1 MSARAA
7 MPASV
12 VLSAVVVLAAGC
24 SGDTGREVS
33 ASTSSSD
40 ASVASFDVEEVGE
53 FDEPWAMAFLPS
65 GDLLVTERPG
75 TLNLRD
81 DETGDS
87 VEVGGVPTVAAA
99 GQGGLG
105 DIVISP
111 TFDQDQMVYLSWVEE
126 GDGGS
131 GAVVGRATLESG
143 EKPTLEG
150 LEIIWRQAP
159 KVSGN
164 GHFSHRI
171 AFDPDGEHLFV
182 SSGERQKKTPAQDTS
197 NTLGSIVRMGLD
209 GSSPQIWS
217 YGHRNPLGL
226 EFAPD
231 GTLWSTEMGP
241 KGGDELN
248 LIEQDANYGWPE
260 VSNGSD
266 YNGDDIPDHA
276 PGDGFVAPQAFWAPS
291 ISPGSLLLYDGDL
304 FPEWR
309 GDALIGALS
318 GEALVHVGLDG
329 ETAGKPQTFDM
340 GERIRAVEQGP
351 DGAVWLLE
359 DGDGGK
365 LLRLTPT
372 DS

>member
-1 MSARAA
+1 MSTRAA
-7 MPASV
+7 VPASLA
-12 VLSAVVVLAAGC
+12 LSAVVVLAAGC
-24 SGDTGREVS
+24 SADTVREVS
-33 ASTSSSD
+33 ASTSASD
-40 ASVASFDVEEVGE
+40 AAAASFQVEEVDE
-53 FDEPWAMAFLPS
+53 FDDPWAMAFLPD
-65 GDLLVTERPG
+65 GDMLVTERTG

-81 DETGDS
+81 SASGDS
-87 VEVGGVPTVAAA
+87 VEVDGVPTVADA

-105 DIVISP
+105 DVVVSP
-111 TFDQDQMVYLSWVEE
+111 TFDEDQTVYLSWVEK

-131 GAVVGRATLESG
+131 GAVVGRATLETGDEPS
-143 EKPTLEG
+143 LEG

-182 SSGERQKKTPAQDTS
+182 SSGDRQKMSPAQDTS
-197 NTLGSIVRMGLD
+197 NTLGSIVRMQLD
-209 GSSPQIWS
+209 GSEAEIWS

-231 GTLWSTEMGP
+231 GNLWSAEMGP

-248 LIEQDANYGWPE
+248 LIEQDANYGWPLA
-260 VSNGSD
+260 SNGSNYD
-266 YNGDDIPDHA
+266 GSDIPDHA
-276 PGDGFVAPQAFWAPS
+276 AGDGFVAPKTFWTPS
-291 ISPGSLLLYDGDL
+291 ISPGSLLIYDGDL
-304 FPEWR
+304 FPEWK

-329 ETAGKPQTFDM
+329 TTADEPETFEM

-351 DGAVWLLE
+351 DGAVWILE
-359 DGDGGK
+359 DGGGAG
-365 LLRLTPT
+365 LLRLTP
-372 DS
+372 SAG